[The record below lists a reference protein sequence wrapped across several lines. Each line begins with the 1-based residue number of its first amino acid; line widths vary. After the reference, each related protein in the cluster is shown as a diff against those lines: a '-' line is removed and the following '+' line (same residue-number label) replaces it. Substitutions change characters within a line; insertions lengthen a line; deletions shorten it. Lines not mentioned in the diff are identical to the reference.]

1 VVALQP
7 QGSSDG
13 FRVRRLDEDNVRSGG
28 RKAVEDHG
36 GVDGRHGGVTDHPAI
51 VRLTSAQSDG
61 LYKLFCTHQQR
72 GRAALGSKRQTTM
85 AKLTRERKVK
95 EKRELK
101 EEKKA
106 AAAAA
111 KAAGTYSYDGEP
123 VEAPEIR
130 TDPAD
135 PADEAVLADSTVGAS
150 SEDR

>member
-1 VVALQP
+1 
-7 QGSSDG
+7 
-13 FRVRRLDEDNVRSGG
+13 
-28 RKAVEDHG
+28 
-36 GVDGRHGGVTDHPAI
+36 
-51 VRLTSAQSDG
+51 
-61 LYKLFCTHQQR
+61 
-72 GRAALGSKRQTTM
+72 M

-123 VEAPEIR
+123 VEAPAGNM
-130 TDPAD
+130 AD
-135 PADEAVLADSTVGAS
+135 PTEEPFAADATAAAS

>member
-1 VVALQP
+1 GQAQRQSRQSSALHLP
-7 QGSSDG
+7 
-13 FRVRRLDEDNVRSGG
+13 F
-28 RKAVEDHG
+28 HG
-36 GVDGRHGGVTDHPAI
+36 AVDGRHGGATDHPAI
-51 VRLTSAQSDG
+51 VRLTSAQSG
-61 LYKLFCTHQQR
+61 GVFKLFCTHQQR

-123 VEAPEIR
+123 VEAPVQDAIDS
-130 TDPAD
+130 T
-135 PADEAVLADSTVGAS
+135 DEAAT
-150 SEDR
+150 

>member
-1 VVALQP
+1 
-7 QGSSDG
+7 
-13 FRVRRLDEDNVRSGG
+13 
-28 RKAVEDHG
+28 
-36 GVDGRHGGVTDHPAI
+36 
-51 VRLTSAQSDG
+51 
-61 LYKLFCTHQQR
+61 
-72 GRAALGSKRQTTM
+72 M

-123 VEAPEIR
+123 VEPPEQSTANP
-130 TDPAD
+130 TDA
-135 PADEAVLADSTVGAS
+135 ALAADSAAVS

>member
-1 VVALQP
+1 M
-7 QGSSDG
+7 
-13 FRVRRLDEDNVRSGG
+13 
-28 RKAVEDHG
+28 
-36 GVDGRHGGVTDHPAI
+36 
-51 VRLTSAQSDG
+51 
-61 LYKLFCTHQQR
+61 
-72 GRAALGSKRQTTM
+72 GSKRQTTM

-123 VEAPEIR
+123 VEAPVG
-130 TDPAD
+130 TAD
-135 PADEAVLADSTVGAS
+135 PIDPSDEALTADSTVAAS

>member
-1 VVALQP
+1 M
-7 QGSSDG
+7 
-13 FRVRRLDEDNVRSGG
+13 
-28 RKAVEDHG
+28 
-36 GVDGRHGGVTDHPAI
+36 
-51 VRLTSAQSDG
+51 
-61 LYKLFCTHQQR
+61 
-72 GRAALGSKRQTTM
+72 GSKRQTTM

-135 PADEAVLADSTVGAS
+135 PADEAFAADSTVAAS
-150 SEDR
+150 SDDR